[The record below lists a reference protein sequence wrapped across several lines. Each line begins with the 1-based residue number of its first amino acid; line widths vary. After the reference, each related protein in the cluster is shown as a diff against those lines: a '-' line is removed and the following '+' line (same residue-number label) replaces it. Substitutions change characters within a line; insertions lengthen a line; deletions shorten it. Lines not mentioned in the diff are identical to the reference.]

1 MIARIPNLPAIVAW
15 VHSVRKPVLLKTDR
29 AKKELGW
36 KPEYTSRATLKELV
50 ARVPADDE
58 RVGAN

>member
-1 MIARIPNLPAIVAW
+1 MVARIPNLPAIVSW

-36 KPEYTSRATLKELV
+36 RPEYTSKATLKSLV
-50 ARVPADDE
+50 SAFRADDE